1 MDVMCHSNFQPLI
14 IYPEGYFSIFP
25 NNDMKLIKVLN
36 KLYFSQITS
45 THYCIA
51 YKTKADLKE
60 YLSFIHYEMDNIST
74 YEGSI
79 HQEELPDSFDIFSL
93 KTIYEHTF
101 HENTVD
107 IIKHGEFISFLQPIV
122 NLKNESILG
131 FESLLRVK
139 DQSIFPSQ
147 LFEVAK
153 KTNMLSLLDQKA
165 QEVAIQGRYNKLQK
179 GIKSFINFI
188 PSTISNPELCIKQT
202 YQIAMKYK
210 VSPDDLVFEVAETEN
225 IVNLDHLINILKKYK
240 DYGMKVALD
249 DVGLNFSILDK
260 LSKIQPDYLS
270 INKKFIQD
278 CHLNEDKQAFL
289 NSILQIANKLN
300 ICVLAKGI
308 EHKGEYD
315 YLKLLG
321 VHLGQG
327 YYIGR
332 PSETP
337 STLGLKN
344 TKLNV

>member
-1 MDVMCHSNFQPLI
+1 MDVNCHSNFQPLS
-14 IYPEGYFSIFP
+14 IYPEGYFSVFP
-25 NNDMKLIKVLN
+25 NNDMKLIEVLN
-36 KLYFSQITS
+36 NLYFSQITS

-51 YKTKADLKE
+51 YKTKGDLKE

-79 HQEELPDSFDIFSL
+79 HQEELPDSFDIYSL

-122 NLKNESILG
+122 TLENESILG
-131 FESLLRVK
+131 YESLLRVK

-165 QEVAIQGRYNKLQK
+165 QEVAIQGRYNKLPK

-188 PSTISNPELCIKQT
+188 PSSISNPELCLKQT
-202 YQIAMKYK
+202 YQIVEKYK

-225 IVNLDHLINILKKYK
+225 IVDLNHLINILKTYK
-240 DYGMKVALD
+240 DHGMKVSLD
-249 DVGLNFSILDK
+249 DVSSNFSTLDK
-260 LSKIQPDYLS
+260 LSTIQPDYLS
-270 INKKFIQD
+270 INKKFIQE
-278 CHLNEDKQAFL
+278 CHLNKDKQTFL
-289 NSILQIANKLN
+289 KDILQVANELN
-300 ICVLAKGI
+300 VCVLAKGI
-308 EHKGEYD
+308 EQKGEYD

-337 STLGLKN
+337 STLGIKN
-344 TKLNV
+344 AKMTV